1 MKHDNKSESEK
12 LRQKAEGLLNL
23 STSHSV
29 SMKTPSSLSESEM
42 LKIIHESEIYKI
54 ELELQN
60 EELQQAKA
68 AADIATSKYSDLY
81 DFSPSGYLTLSKLSN
96 IIELNLTG
104 SIMLAKERSKL
115 KNSKFSFFVSTDSRS
130 IFTQFLDKVFLNER
144 PETCEVT
151 LIKDDNISTHVLLTG
166 IITENE
172 DLCNVTM
179 VDITERRRLEHQIQT
194 HLRMD
199 SIGTLVGGISHDF
212 NNILTALAGNI
223 ELLSMDNEN
232 LSEKQ
237 KRYLKNATQST
248 HRAVEL
254 TKQFQ
259 TLSTSSPDNGKA
271 IDIHDIAGEVFG
283 LISETTNRLIR
294 KEIKFNKGEFFV
306 YANSG
311 ELHQVLLNLATNSIN
326 AIEGREVTNNDF
338 IRITAENHQ
347 VIAGDITGLTEGDY
361 VHLSFKDTGSGMS
374 DDVLNKA
381 FEPMFTTKDKGSIR
395 GQGLGLAMVY
405 NIITRHHHGSIEIGS
420 KEGKGTTFHIYLRK
434 AHSEIIM
441 VSQKSVANKS
451 SSETILVVDDDE
463 LVANMVEGM
472 LINIGYKVVIANDGI
487 DALEIYT
494 QNMDLVSAVI
504 LDLNMPNMSGKE
516 VFQELLKLS
525 PEVKVIISS
534 GYGLEHSQQGVLA
547 EAKGS
552 LSKPYKLEDLYKLV
566 RNVLDS

>member
-434 AHSEIIM
+434 AHSEITM